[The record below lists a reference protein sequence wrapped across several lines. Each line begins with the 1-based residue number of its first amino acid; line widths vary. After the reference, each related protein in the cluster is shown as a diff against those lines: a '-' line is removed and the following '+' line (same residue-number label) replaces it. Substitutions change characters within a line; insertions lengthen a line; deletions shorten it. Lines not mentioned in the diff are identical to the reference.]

1 MLRRVLNRISSGTEA
16 VVSVD
21 SYTGRIIMDIGSAF
35 SRDIYL
41 AAHVTAVPYDEGI
54 WNFYLYNTIL
64 SIVIYFDKFI
74 FKLYFAFPLGH
85 YAI

>member
-21 SYTGRIIMDIGSAF
+21 SYTGRIVMDIGSAF

-54 WNFYLYNTIL
+54 
-64 SIVIYFDKFI
+64 
-74 FKLYFAFPLGH
+74 
-85 YAI
+85 

>member
-21 SYTGRIIMDIGSAF
+21 SYTGRIVMDIGSAF

-54 WNFYLYNTIL
+54 WDFYLYYTIL

-74 FKLYFAFPLGH
+74 FKLYFAIPFLH